1 MGRIAISMSD
11 DLLRKVK
18 RKFGSDVDGALQSI
32 IERGL
37 SEMIDTG
44 LQLDK
49 HLEASLIEARKS
61 RFTVAD
67 EQFWQGHIERVK
79 NSKPAKRKRS
89 A

>member
-11 DLLRKVK
+11 DLLKKVK
-18 RKFGSDVDGALQSI
+18 RKFGSDVNGALQSI

-37 SEMIDTG
+37 SEALEAG

-49 HLEASLIEARKS
+49 HLEASLIDARKS

-67 EQFWQGHIERVK
+67 EQFWQRHIDRVR